1 MDKFQLRYVRS
12 WFIFVDMARG
22 HKTQT
27 LIYQG
32 NTLTTA
38 RYEMSALQKD
48 ILYVLQSA
56 IKSNDA
62 ADQEY
67 ILRVRDI
74 IIDLDRDPSNGY
86 TNLKKA
92 SWGMMDI
99 KMEMFINGE
108 YVQVVPFSR
117 FIYNEGE
124 GTMRVTIDPIMRG
137 MLTNLK
143 GGNYTTLGKE
153 SAMKVTGKYSKRLYE
168 MISQWKDI
176 GIFSI
181 TITELRSRLALVDTE
196 TGKELY
202 SMIGMFMERVID
214 PSINEINQHT
224 ELLVRYE
231 LIKQGRKYTGLRFK
245 ISKNSIEQELFL
257 PTPTDSIGILSEKL
271 VSRFGL
277 RTDQRDTVIEKY
289 DQKLINKKIYE
300 IEKMI
305 SDGQIKNIG
314 AYTAK
319 VFGVK

>member
-1 MDKFQLRYVRS
+1 VDKFQLRYVCS
-12 WFIFVDMARG
+12 WFIFVNMARG

-124 GTMRVTIDPIMRG
+124 GTMRVTIDPIM
-137 MLTNLK
+137 
-143 GGNYTTLGKE
+143 
-153 SAMKVTGKYSKRLYE
+153 
-168 MISQWKDI
+168 
-176 GIFSI
+176 
-181 TITELRSRLALVDTE
+181 
-196 TGKELY
+196 
-202 SMIGMFMERVID
+202 
-214 PSINEINQHT
+214 
-224 ELLVRYE
+224 
-231 LIKQGRKYTGLRFK
+231 
-245 ISKNSIEQELFL
+245 
-257 PTPTDSIGILSEKL
+257 
-271 VSRFGL
+271 
-277 RTDQRDTVIEKY
+277 
-289 DQKLINKKIYE
+289 
-300 IEKMI
+300 
-305 SDGQIKNIG
+305 
-314 AYTAK
+314 
-319 VFGVK
+319 